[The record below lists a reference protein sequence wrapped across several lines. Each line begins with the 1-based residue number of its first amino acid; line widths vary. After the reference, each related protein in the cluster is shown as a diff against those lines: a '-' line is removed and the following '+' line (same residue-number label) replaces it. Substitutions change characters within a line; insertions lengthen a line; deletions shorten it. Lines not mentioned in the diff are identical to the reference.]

1 MSICFDTKCL
11 NISVLSYKFVEI
23 NKKAETTRAPVHTE
37 CIKKSNK
44 YLLKLLKLKPDNIYF
59 HSFHDNVPTNY
70 LSLKSAELSHQIDIR
85 LIPANL
91 CSLKVLF
98 ILVALSIKELQRK
111 V

>member
-23 NKKAETTRAPVHTE
+23 NKKAETTRAPVQTE

-44 YLLKLLKLKPDNIYF
+44 NLLKLLKLKYESICLY
-59 HSFHDNVPTNY
+59 SFHDNVPTTY

-98 ILVALSIKELQRK
+98 HFGGIINQELQRK

>member
-44 YLLKLLKLKPDNIYF
+44 YLLKLLKLKHDNIYL

-98 ILVALSIKELQRK
+98 HFGGIINQELQRK